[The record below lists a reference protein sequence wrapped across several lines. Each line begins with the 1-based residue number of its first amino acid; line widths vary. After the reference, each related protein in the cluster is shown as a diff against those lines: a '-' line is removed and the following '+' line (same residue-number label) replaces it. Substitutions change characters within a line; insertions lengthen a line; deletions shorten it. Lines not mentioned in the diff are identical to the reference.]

1 MTIPVFIAT
10 EDVPSEQVA
19 RKLVEAANM
28 CVALLFRRNGKTYL
42 KEKFHNFVQMATRE
56 PVLLIVD
63 FDRATSEKPCPS
75 QLIENWL
82 DGRAK
87 PVELLARVA
96 VHEIES
102 WLLAD
107 EEAFLKFLGGNVK
120 IPTNC
125 DELTDPKSFLLNAA
139 RKKKR
144 LEREGFFRIDQGRPR
159 PGVEYNAMLSE
170 WIAREWSP
178 ERASKK
184 SPSLKRA
191 IERLGDLKK
200 LYAKHA

>member
-1 MTIPVFIAT
+1 MTIQVYIAT

-19 RKLVEAANM
+19 QKLIEAANM
-28 CVALLFRRNGKTYL
+28 QVAYRFRSNGRTYL
-42 KEKFHNFVQMATRE
+42 EKNFGKYINLAKRE
-56 PVLLIVD
+56 AVLLIAD
-63 FDRATSEKPCPS
+63 FDRSTPKTPCPS
-75 QLIENWL
+75 RLIEEWL
-82 DGRAK
+82 GGKEK
-87 PVELLARVA
+87 PVKLLARVA

-107 EEAFLKFLGGNVK
+107 EEAFRRFLGGSVR
-120 IPTNC
+120 IPANC
-125 DELTDPKSFLLNAA
+125 DEIDDPKLFILNAA

-144 LEREGFFRIDQGRPR
+144 LGREGFFRIDPGGLR

-170 WIAREWSP
+170 WIASEWSP

-191 IERLGDLKK
+191 IERLDDLKK
-200 LYAKHA
+200 LYAEHA